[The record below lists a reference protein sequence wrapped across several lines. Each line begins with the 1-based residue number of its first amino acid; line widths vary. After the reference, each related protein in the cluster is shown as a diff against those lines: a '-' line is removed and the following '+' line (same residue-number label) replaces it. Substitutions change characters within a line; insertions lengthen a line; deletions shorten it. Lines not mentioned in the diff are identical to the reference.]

1 MWDAF
6 RPQAASSGDSAAPPP
21 PPALGAPPSPAAAA
35 EDHRSTLVAFY
46 ETHNPA
52 KLTTVD
58 ATLAKYKGREAELF
72 VMLRKKYSEG
82 APPAERSKS
91 ELEQEMDDAEAEILG
106 AATPVEEM
114 AATPMVSSQ
123 DALTKARTETERKE
137 RQIKRSLSS
146 QRDRIRKESARLALF
161 DGELAKLKQKEAA
174 DVAGLRDQ
182 LELADRDLV
191 WLERDYKTKE
201 AAYFKAKEAFETAGG
216 RKREIKESMTL
227 LVLNSERRKEE
238 KLNELMAKM
247 DAADDVA

>member
-6 RPQAASSGDSAAPPP
+6 KPPAANTPHSGAPPP
-21 PPALGAPPSPAAAA
+21 PPPLAAPPSP
-35 EDHRSTLVAFY
+35 VAV
-46 ETHNPA
+46 EAPA
-52 KLTTVD
+52 VD
-58 ATLAKYKGREAELF
+58 TE
-72 VMLRKKYSEG
+72 
-82 APPAERSKS
+82 AERSNS
-91 ELEQEMDDAEAEILG
+91 ELEREMADAEAEILG

-114 AATPMVSSQ
+114 AAPLVSSQ

-174 DVAGLRDQ
+174 DVADLRYK
-182 LELADRDLV
+182 LEEADRDLV
-191 WLERDYKTKE
+191 WLERDFKTKE
-201 AAYFKAKEAFETAGG
+201 AAYALAKEAFETASG

-247 DAADDVA
+247 DAADDAP